1 MISTENPSA
10 LSAIAIDDEPIA
22 LEVIKNLSSEV
33 ACIQLVAYFTRTKD
47 ALAYLQQEGAD
58 LIFLDIKM
66 PGLSGIDFLKSLSKP
81 PMVIFTT
88 AYSEHAVQSFELDAI
103 DYLLKP
109 CSFPRFL
116 KACNKAFEHHQLRQ
130 QQQAVPQHPSAVIF
144 IKSGYE
150 LIKVVLEDLLY
161 AESVGNYV
169 QFVST
174 AGLVRSRLTMVEAE
188 ALLSAPAFVRVHRSF
203 LVSSAR
209 ISKLDKRN
217 VWLGDKPIPVG
228 SMYRSMLE
236 QSILTN
242 PITRHLL
249 K

>member
-33 ACIQLVAYFTRTKD
+33 ACIQLVACFTRTKD

-109 CSFPRFL
+109 FSFPRFL
-116 KACNKAFEHHQLRQ
+116 KACNKAFEHDQLRQ

-174 AGLVRSRLTMVEAE
+174 AGMVRSRLTMVEAE
-188 ALLSAPAFVRVHRSF
+188 ALLSAPAFVRAHRSF

-236 QSILTN
+236 QSVLTN
-242 PITRHLL
+242 PITPHLL